1 MKYGLAG
8 RKSTKSQEEALQSL
22 PCLSPEEYE
31 NRLIALSYQA
41 IETRILNG
49 TATGA
54 ELVYFAKAGS
64 AKQRQEIE
72 KLKEENSLLRAK
84 TSAIESEKE
93 RNVSYREVLEAL
105 NAYKTESNDVPF
117 DPYVY

>member
-1 MKYGLAG
+1 MAG

-64 AKQRQEIE
+64 VKQRQEIE

-93 RNVSYREVLEAL
+93 RNGSYREVLEAL

>member
-8 RKSTKSQEEALQSL
+8 RKSTKSQVEAQQSL

-41 IETRILNG
+41 IEDRILNG

-64 AKQRQEIE
+64 QKQRQEIE

-93 RNVSYREVLEAL
+93 RAVSYREVLEAL
-105 NAYKTESNDVPF
+105 QYYRTETQDVPF

>member
-1 MKYGLAG
+1 MAG
-8 RKSTKSQEEALQSL
+8 KKSTQSTIEAQQSL
-22 PCLSPEEYE
+22 PCLSPEDYE

-64 AKQRQEIE
+64 QKQRQEIE

-93 RNVSYREVLEAL
+93 RAVSYREVLDAL
-105 NAYKTESNDVPF
+105 NAYKTETTDVPF